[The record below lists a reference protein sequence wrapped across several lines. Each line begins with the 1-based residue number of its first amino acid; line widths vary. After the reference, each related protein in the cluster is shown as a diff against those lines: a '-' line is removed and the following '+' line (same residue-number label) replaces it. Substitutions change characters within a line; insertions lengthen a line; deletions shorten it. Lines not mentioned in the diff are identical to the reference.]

1 MGPCYRHYS
10 MTAIFTF
17 KLCDFRNDT
26 QDFPASELPKQRVQ
40 VRPHTPQLSVC
51 MP

>member
-1 MGPCYRHYS
+1 MGPCYSHYS